1 MASSEK
7 VGFFVGLL
15 FILVIAL
22 GLNSLSRPG
31 EATGN
36 SELTT
41 AMVSR
46 PLGIGRE
53 AAPAASRPDPVVP
66 GPVLEAPLPSKNEQD
81 TRQEAQQSRQYV
93 VREGDT
99 LWGIATSHLGD
110 GRRYEEISRLNE
122 DVLQDKDSLVAGM
135 RLIMPAR

>member
-1 MASSEK
+1 MASDEK

-15 FILVIAL
+15 FILVVAV

-36 SELTT
+36 SGLTT
-41 AMVSR
+41 AMLSR
-46 PLGIGRE
+46 PLGNRSE
-53 AAPAASRPDPVVP
+53 VTPAASRPDPVAP
-66 GPVLEAPLPSKNEQD
+66 RPVFEAPPPSENKQD
-81 TRQEAQQSRQYV
+81 TQQAQQSCQYV

-99 LWGIATSHLGD
+99 LWRIAASQLGD
-110 GRRYEEISRLNE
+110 GRRYKEISRLNE
-122 DVLQDKDSLVAGM
+122 DVLQGKDSLVVGM